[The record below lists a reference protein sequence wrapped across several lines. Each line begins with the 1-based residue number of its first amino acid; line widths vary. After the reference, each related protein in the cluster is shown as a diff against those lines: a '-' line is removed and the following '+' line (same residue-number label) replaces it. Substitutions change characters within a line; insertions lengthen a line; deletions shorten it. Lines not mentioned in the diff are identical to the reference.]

1 MSCGQMDES
10 WRNVDARWICCG
22 CDVDAEWMNGRQNG
36 HEWAD
41 GQGVNGLWDTS
52 GRMKMEHR
60 TEDDD

>member
-1 MSCGQMDES
+1 MSCGQMDEL
-10 WRNVDARWICCG
+10 WRN
-22 CDVDAEWMNGRQNG
+22 VDAEWMNGRQNG